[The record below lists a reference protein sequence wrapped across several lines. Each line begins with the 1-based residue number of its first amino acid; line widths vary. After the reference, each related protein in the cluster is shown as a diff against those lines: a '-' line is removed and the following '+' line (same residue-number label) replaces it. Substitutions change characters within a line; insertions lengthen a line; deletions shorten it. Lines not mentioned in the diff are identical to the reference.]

1 MAAKKKNKDKTPS
14 STIALNRKARH
25 EYTIEDRLEAGMVLE
40 GWEVKSMRAGRA
52 SLQEAYCVLR
62 NGEAWLLGANFT
74 PAPGTSTHVNPD
86 PRRTRKLLLHQHE
99 LSKLIG
105 LTEQRGYTLIPLAMY
120 WKRGRAK
127 LEIGVAKGKK
137 KQDKRADEKK
147 KDWQRQK
154 ARILK
159 SQNM

>member
-1 MAAKKKNKDKTPS
+1 MAGKNKKKQAPS
-14 STIALNRKARH
+14 NTIALNRKARH
-25 EYTIEDRLEAGMVLE
+25 EFTIEDRLEAGMVLE
-40 GWEVKSMRAGRA
+40 GWEAKSLRAGRA
-52 SLQEAYCVLR
+52 SLQEAYCVLKK
-62 NGEAWLLGANFT
+62 GEAWLLGANFT

-86 PRRTRKLLLHQHE
+86 PRRTRKLLLHDFE
-99 LSKLIG
+99 LRKLIG

-137 KQDKRADEKK
+137 KQDKRADDKK
-147 KDWQRQK
+147 KDWERQK
-154 ARILK
+154 ARIMK